1 VSQET
6 RIFVSTE
13 GSVTVQNAQVFSLS
27 ANLHKL
33 TREGSRL
40 EQDLVINV
48 GSLKE
53 LPDMARFKKMI
64 LEKYEQ
70 LMRLSR
76 ARKIHAFSGPVLLC
90 AGPAGLLFHEAVG
103 HRLEAS
109 RLLSSG
115 EGQTFKDQEGKE
127 IFKLPIT
134 VRDDPSMHSYRGKK
148 CIGAY
153 MYDDEGVRGR
163 SAVLIEDGILK
174 GFLTT
179 RAAHKKG
186 KHESNGHARTKQHQR
201 PISRMAVTIIEGKKG
216 LSFERLKARL
226 LQEIKRQK
234 KPFGMI
240 VYETN
245 GGETDT
251 TNYDFQAFSGD
262 IAYATLVYPNGREV
276 CIRGVNFV
284 GTPLQALSNV
294 IAVGDTPELD
304 NGYCGAESGLLPI
317 STISPAVLIN
327 NLELQGKD
335 EELVTPSILARPK
348 ILKRRPRPKR
358 RVRRPKR

>member
-1 VSQET
+1 
-6 RIFVSTE
+6 
-13 GSVTVQNAQVFSLS
+13 
-27 ANLHKL
+27 
-33 TREGSRL
+33 
-40 EQDLVINV
+40 
-48 GSLKE
+48 
-53 LPDMARFKKMI
+53 
-64 LEKYEQ
+64 
-70 LMRLSR
+70 
-76 ARKIHAFSGPVLLC
+76 
-90 AGPAGLLFHEAVG
+90 
-103 HRLEAS
+103 
-109 RLLSSG
+109 
-115 EGQTFKDQEGKE
+115 
-127 IFKLPIT
+127 
-134 VRDDPSMHSYRGKK
+134 
-148 CIGAY
+148 
-153 MYDDEGVRGR
+153 
-163 SAVLIEDGILK
+163 
-174 GFLTT
+174 
-179 RAAHKKG
+179 
-186 KHESNGHARTKQHQR
+186 
-201 PISRMAVTIIEGKKG
+201 MAVTIIEGKKG